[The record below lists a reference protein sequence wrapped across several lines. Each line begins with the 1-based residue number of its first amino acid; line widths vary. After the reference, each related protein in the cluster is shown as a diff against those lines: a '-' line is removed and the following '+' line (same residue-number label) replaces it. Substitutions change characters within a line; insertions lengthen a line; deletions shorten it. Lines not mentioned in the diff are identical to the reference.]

1 MRLFENGLEP
11 PDVARETGHSLKSV
25 ERYLKD
31 YERVKL
37 LLKRGMGTEE
47 ISSLIGR
54 GKRVVLEYVEIARQY
69 HPELFAGFD

>member
-1 MRLFENGLEP
+1 M
-11 PDVARETGHSLKSV
+11 
-25 ERYLKD
+25 KD

-37 LLKRGMGTEE
+37 LLKRGIEVDE